1 MKNKNIFFFLL
12 ISYFVFAQNDKQEL
26 DSLSIIKTSI
36 WGDYSFVNGNDAKAI
51 AYYSKVTEHLT
62 LEQRRAF
69 SKSLHASKEIALAAE
84 VMNPI
89 IESNQ
94 AIVKDYYFYAQLIPD
109 NQKLAKEYISKA
121 NRLILEIENNADD
134 LTNGAEASPYTLK
147 NLNINTEKSD
157 FGATYLSQDNG
168 VFFYLGPQKKLPK
181 KRLRKKFEST
191 SQLYDIYKA
200 DLQLDSFLVE
210 NSRELNLNLNSVFQ
224 DGPLAINLKTN
235 TLYLSRSNLKIDS
248 KKKMQLDLYNVKI
261 NEIESQVPRYSSI
274 NLEGF
279 STLHPSVAKD
289 GERLYFTSDRPGG
302 FGGMDL
308 YYVAIENDVLLGD
321 PVNLGPDINTS
332 ANEVFP
338 FSYSNQILFYSS
350 DKQKDKKLAIYLAS
364 NLIANRWE
372 TQKLNPPFNSKE
384 DDFSFS
390 IENKAKIGFISSNRL
405 MGRGED
411 DIYGFQF
418 TPNVEGKSDVY
429 RFPQGDTLIVA
440 FNNVLKNDFDFMKSK
455 DPLIEIVP
463 LQVKLIDSVSH
474 GDLIL
479 NSNGSFLYTQES
491 KKQKEDSFSY
501 MIDTPFGSSKN
512 IKVELIPE
520 QISISEYSEE
530 VFRPI
535 YYTFNRFDLE
545 IKYKD
550 RLDAIVDYLNENTEA
565 EVAVSSYADCRG
577 SRDYNLKLTEK
588 RSKTIVKYI
597 GSRIHN
603 PKRITGKGYGEDSI
617 QENDIYDY
625 SIIMNSFINETSA
638 IKFLKKFNSL
648 GNKAEIT
655 EVSSSFR
662 IIFRKYDSYQEAEKG
677 IDILKKLGYDGWIS
691 KRECYLLSKIE
702 HQLKR
707 KTTFK
712 ISNLTDPN

>member
-121 NRLILEIENNADD
+121 NRLSLEVENNVDD

-168 VFFYLGPQKKLPK
+168 AFFYLGPQKKLPK

-191 SQLYDIYKA
+191 SQLYDVYKA

-224 DGPLAINLKTN
+224 DGPLAINPKTN
-235 TLYLSRSNLKIDS
+235 TLYLTRSSLKIDS
-248 KKKMQLDLYNVKI
+248 KKKMQLDLYNVKL
-261 NEIESQVPRYSSI
+261 NVIESQSPKYSSI
-274 NLEGF
+274 NLKGF

-289 GERLYFTSDRPGG
+289 GKRLYFASDRPGG

-308 YYVAIENDVLLGD
+308 YYVPIENDVLLGD

-338 FSYSNQILFYSS
+338 FSHSNQTLFYSS
-350 DKQKDKKLAIYLAS
+350 DKQKDKKLTIYLAS
-364 NLIANRWE
+364 NLITDRWE
-372 TQKLNPPFNSKE
+372 TQKLNPPFNSKG

-390 IENKAKIGFISSNRL
+390 IDSKTKIGFISSNRFS
-405 MGRGED
+405 GRGED

-418 TPNVEGKSDVY
+418 TPKIEGQSDVY
-429 RFPQGDTLIVA
+429 SFPLKNTLIVA
-440 FNNVLKNDFDFMKSK
+440 FNNILNNDLDLMKSK
-455 DPLIEIVP
+455 DPLIRLVP
-463 LQVKLIDSVSH
+463 LQVKLIDSVNH
-474 GDLIL
+474 GDLVL
-479 NSNGSFLYTQES
+479 NSNGSFLYTHKA
-491 KKQKEDSFSY
+491 KKPKKDSFTY

-520 QISISEYSEE
+520 QVSISEHSEQ

-535 YYTFNRFDLE
+535 YYTYNRFDLE
-545 IKYKD
+545 TTYKE

-565 EVAVSSYADCRG
+565 EVAVSSFADCRG
-577 SRDYNLKLTEK
+577 PGDYNLKLTEK
-588 RSKTIVKYI
+588 RSKTIVNYVR
-597 GSRIHN
+597 SRILN
-603 PKRITGKGYGEDSI
+603 SKRITGKGYGEGTVKVNDS
-617 QENDIYDY
+617 YDY
-625 SIIMNSFINETSA
+625 SVIMNSFTSEISA

-655 EVSSSFR
+655 EVSSNFR
-662 IIFRKYDSYQEAEKG
+662 IIFRKYDSYQEAKKG
-677 IDILKKLGYDGWIS
+677 IVILKELGYDGWIS
-691 KRECYLLSKIE
+691 KSECYLLSEKD

-712 ISNLTDPN
+712 ISN

>member
-1 MKNKNIFFFLL
+1 MKNKNISFFLL

-51 AYYSKVTEHLT
+51 VYYSKVTKHLT

-69 SKSLHASKEIALAAE
+69 SKSLHALKEIALAAE

-121 NRLILEIENNADD
+121 NRLSLEVENNVDD
-134 LTNGAEASPYTLK
+134 LINGADASPYILK

-168 VFFYLGPQKKLPK
+168 AFFYLGPQKKLPK
-181 KRLRKKFEST
+181 KHLRKKFESS
-191 SQLYDIYKA
+191 SQLYDVYKA

-210 NSRELNLNLNSVFQ
+210 NSRELNLKLNSVFQ
-224 DGPLAINLKTN
+224 DGPLAINPKTN
-235 TLYLSRSNLKIDS
+235 TLYLTRSSLKIDS
-248 KKKMQLDLYNVKI
+248 KKKMQLDLYNVKL
-261 NEIESQVPRYSSI
+261 NEIESQLPKYSSI
-274 NLEGF
+274 NLKGF

-289 GERLYFTSDRPGG
+289 GKRLYFASDRPGG

-308 YYVAIENDVLLGD
+308 YYVPIENDVLLGD

-338 FSYSNQILFYSS
+338 FSHSNQTLFYSS
-350 DKQKDKKLAIYLAS
+350 DKQKDKKLTIYLAS
-364 NLIANRWE
+364 NLIIDRWE
-372 TQKLNPPFNSKE
+372 TQKLNPPFNSGG

-390 IENKAKIGFISSNRL
+390 IDSKTKIGFISSNRSKG
-405 MGRGED
+405 MGED

-418 TPNVEGKSDVY
+418 TPKIEGQSDVY
-429 RFPQGDTLIVA
+429 SFPLKNTLIVA
-440 FNNVLKNDFDFMKSK
+440 FNNILNNDLDLMKSK
-455 DPLIEIVP
+455 DPLIRLVP
-463 LQVKLIDSVSH
+463 LQVKLIDSVNH
-474 GDLIL
+474 GDLVL
-479 NSNGSFLYTQES
+479 NSNGSFLYTHKS
-491 KKQKEDSFSY
+491 KKPKKDSFTY

-520 QISISEYSEE
+520 QVSISEHSEQ

-535 YYTFNRFDLE
+535 YYTYNRFDLE
-545 IKYKD
+545 TTYKE

-565 EVAVSSYADCRG
+565 EVAVSSFADCRG
-577 SRDYNLKLTEK
+577 PRDYNLKLTEK
-588 RSKTIVKYI
+588 RSKTIVNYV
-597 GSRIHN
+597 GSRILN
-603 PKRITGKGYGEDSI
+603 SKRITGKGYGEGTVK
-617 QENDIYDY
+617 ENDSYDY
-625 SIIMNSFINETSA
+625 SVIMNSFTSEISA

-655 EVSSSFR
+655 EVSSNFR
-662 IIFRKYDSYQEAEKG
+662 IIFRKYDSYQEAKKG
-677 IDILKKLGYDGWIS
+677 IVILKKLGYDGWIS
-691 KRECYLLSKIE
+691 KSECYLLSEKD
-702 HQLKR
+702 HQSNR

-712 ISNLTDPN
+712 ISN

>member
-12 ISYFVFAQNDKQEL
+12 ISYFVSAQNDKQEL

-36 WGDYSFVNGNDAKAI
+36 WGDYFFVNGNDEKSI
-51 AYYSKVTEHLT
+51 AYYSEVTGHLT

-69 SKSLHASKEIALAAE
+69 SKVLYTRNQIALAAK
-84 VMNPI
+84 VMKPI

-121 NRLILEIENNADD
+121 NRLILEIEYNNED

-147 NLNINTEKSD
+147 NLNINTEKSN

-168 VFFYLGPQKKLPK
+168 AFFYLGPQKKLPK
-181 KRLRKKFEST
+181 KRLRKKFESI
-191 SQLYDIYKA
+191 SQLYNIYKA

-224 DGPLAINLKTN
+224 DGPLAINPKTN
-235 TLYLSRSNLKIDS
+235 TLYLSRSSLKIDS

-261 NEIESQVPRYSSI
+261 NEIESQEPRYSSI
-274 NLEGF
+274 NLKGF

-289 GERLYFTSDRPGG
+289 GKRLYFASDRPGG

-372 TQKLNPPFNSKE
+372 TRKLNPPFNSNE

-390 IENKAKIGFISSNRL
+390 IENKVKIGFISSNRL
-405 MGRGED
+405 KGRGED

-429 RFPQGDTLIVA
+429 RFPKGDTLIVA
-440 FNNVLKNDFDFMKSK
+440 FNNILKNDFDFMKSK

-479 NSNGSFLYTQES
+479 NSNGSFLYTHKA
-491 KKQKEDSFSY
+491 KKPKEDSFSY
-501 MIDTPFGSSKN
+501 MIDTPFGNSKN

-545 IKYKD
+545 KKYKD
-550 RLDAIVDYLNENTEA
+550 RLDAIVDYLNENTEV
-565 EVAVSSYADCRG
+565 EVTVSSYADCRG
-577 SRDYNLKLTEK
+577 PRDYNLELTEK

-603 PKRITGKGYGEDSI
+603 PKRINGKGYGEDTI
-617 QENDIYDY
+617 QGNDIYDY
-625 SIIMNSFINETSA
+625 SIIINSFINETSA

-662 IIFRKYDSYQEAEKG
+662 IIFRKYDSYQEAEKV

-691 KRECYLLSKIE
+691 KRECYLLSEKD
-702 HQLKR
+702 HQSKR

-712 ISNLTDPN
+712 ISN

>member
-1 MKNKNIFFFLL
+1 
-12 ISYFVFAQNDKQEL
+12 
-26 DSLSIIKTSI
+26 
-36 WGDYSFVNGNDAKAI
+36 
-51 AYYSKVTEHLT
+51 
-62 LEQRRAF
+62 
-69 SKSLHASKEIALAAE
+69 
-84 VMNPI
+84 
-89 IESNQ
+89 
-94 AIVKDYYFYAQLIPD
+94 
-109 NQKLAKEYISKA
+109 
-121 NRLILEIENNADD
+121 
-134 LTNGAEASPYTLK
+134 
-147 NLNINTEKSD
+147 
-157 FGATYLSQDNG
+157 
-168 VFFYLGPQKKLPK
+168 
-181 KRLRKKFEST
+181 
-191 SQLYDIYKA
+191 
-200 DLQLDSFLVE
+200 
-210 NSRELNLNLNSVFQ
+210 
-224 DGPLAINLKTN
+224 
-235 TLYLSRSNLKIDS
+235 
-248 KKKMQLDLYNVKI
+248 
-261 NEIESQVPRYSSI
+261 
-274 NLEGF
+274 
-279 STLHPSVAKD
+279 
-289 GERLYFTSDRPGG
+289 LYFASDRPGG

-372 TQKLNPPFNSKE
+372 TRKLNPPFNSKE

-390 IENKAKIGFISSNRL
+390 IENKVKIGFISSNRL
-405 MGRGED
+405 KGRGED

-429 RFPQGDTLIVA
+429 RFPKGDTLIVA

-479 NSNGSFLYTQES
+479 NSNGSFLYTHKA
-491 KKQKEDSFSY
+491 KKPKEDSFSY
-501 MIDTPFGSSKN
+501 MIDTPFGNSKN

-545 IKYKD
+545 KKYKD
-550 RLDAIVDYLNENTEA
+550 RLDAIVDYLNENTEV

-577 SRDYNLKLTEK
+577 PRDYNLKLTEK

-603 PKRITGKGYGEDSI
+603 PKRINGKGYGEDTI
-617 QENDIYDY
+617 QGNDIYDY
-625 SIIMNSFINETSA
+625 SIIINSFINETSA

-662 IIFRKYDSYQEAEKG
+662 IIFRKYDSYQEAEKV

-691 KRECYLLSKIE
+691 KRECYLLSEKD
-702 HQLKR
+702 HQSKR

-712 ISNLTDPN
+712 ISN